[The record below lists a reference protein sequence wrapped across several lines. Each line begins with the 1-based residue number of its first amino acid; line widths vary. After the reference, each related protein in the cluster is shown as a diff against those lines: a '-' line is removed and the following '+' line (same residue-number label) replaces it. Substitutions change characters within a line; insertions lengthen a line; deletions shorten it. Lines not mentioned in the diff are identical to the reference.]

1 MDPAAHAARPR
12 SAAPYALVAEVRQRH
27 RQCTRDVPGRA
38 CNILSIGETN
48 PRVLGASSSLSLS
61 DRAILDA
68 VLTVAYFSFAN
79 RLVMGL
85 GLALEPGFEETCRP
99 EITS

>member
-12 SAAPYALVAEVRQRH
+12 SAAAYALVAEVRQRH
-27 RQCTRDVPGRA
+27 RQGTRDVPGRA

-48 PRVLGASSSLSLS
+48 PRVLGASSSLS

-99 EITS
+99 EITT